1 MKIHDLIHVPSI
13 KTVIQLVCAE
23 ATDKQQLM
31 ETLNTFVI
39 TEETSHNL
47 RVVLQSIAE
56 GNGCGIFLQG
66 HYGTGKSHFLS
77 FLSILLEYDWAWDE
91 VGEAGFEGVR
101 QLREKRYLVTKIPLQ
116 HYSAAHTLE
125 DIVFGGV
132 EKQFNREL
140 QRHKD
145 GVEQRVLIARASKL
159 LDNFNHY
166 VLPRHPDFLV
176 SREINIDQWQ
186 EMVCQKTDESCQL
199 VIKYLEAM
207 ETSPL
212 RLEYNRDDAF
222 KKIEQYRVDYGYDGI
237 VLILD
242 ELSEFLRAKSTPVS
256 FNEDVRFLQHL
267 GEEAAGK
274 PLWIIASL
282 QEQIE
287 ETGHIQQNLF
297 NRIKDRYPKRLIISS
312 RHITDLISKRL
323 IIKKTG
329 AMEQL
334 QSIYKQLRDAFPH
347 LEISFE
353 RFAEI
358 YPVHPYTMKMLEGL
372 MRLFSQHRGV
382 VDYIH
387 YQITGDESRKIQGIL
402 DQDAKYLLS
411 PDTIFDHFSLRIRE
425 MVETQSYYNIAYR
438 YFEQHIPE
446 IFEDVSH
453 RELSMRLIKI
463 LILTEISPLENRHTL
478 RELADMLLYRVSGIE
493 SSINYDF
500 LKEVILDKLLQ
511 EAAYIKSEP
520 AKISLDT
527 VYYLDLEANASQIIS
542 QEIKA
547 ILKSMDRSN
556 VLAEIMNLINPV
568 YLPLADMMRV
578 RVYKALIQW
587 QNTSREGR
595 ILLRDLRGVSLQEV
609 QRLYSEILT
618 TEVDFCLFVGMPEA
632 VVKQQEYI
640 KQLLE
645 FDRGGRHTG
654 CVFVW
659 LPAEIQDMDRVF
671 VMYAHLMLKKQ
682 IAANPEAKEMLNILN
697 EMLEK
702 ETALVKELV
711 INAYFNG
718 TIFSI
723 EKRLE
728 VNFHQI
734 GYLPFEKMLATILND
749 ALTVD
754 YPRHRE
760 IMPYMESISRHM
772 VETLWNEFIAS
783 GKITIK
789 EARDKGVY
797 NPIEGVLMPMGVVKL
812 HGNYFSLSI
821 EPDKNELLSSYLS
834 YILPDNPIPISDIYL
849 KMRKGIW
856 GLTRHPF
863 YLLTSILLQ
872 AGFITPYKEGRVII
886 FSSVA
891 KLYTDGVGELGEG
904 KLIEAQYQSILKD
917 ASFIWGMRE
926 IEPFNLSLQKGLWD
940 MVIKFK
946 HREEKDCH
954 QILGLMQ
961 RYSDYAS
968 FGRIP
973 LRDIEEKNK
982 LILQFC
988 DEIKTSY
995 DSKQGLERCLKFI
1008 QENSQVGVVFSEISW
1023 MIKFLQTEVEE
1034 YTRIFSYLSHPRM
1047 FIPSAYSQLKGEYQ
1061 RLLDRLLNIGKVILE
1076 GGFEEFKRDF
1086 YTFYEGYQSTYI
1098 ASHQEFYGD
1107 EYFQRIS
1114 GIRQGIEYGL
1124 LERLSTLSLIVVK
1137 NDLVRV
1143 EQLLRE
1149 SLSICRR
1156 NLRGEIGFSPQCS
1169 CGYKLGDT
1177 VSGPGTPEIMNIL
1190 VSGIGE
1196 YICGLQSGK
1205 AREKLEIYMR
1215 HLSELSRLEEC
1226 SEIQKLLHM
1235 DVCNLKTLV
1244 VELRYLLTGDMMAQI
1259 SKALMG
1265 QVLVVER
1272 DINELFLRLEGRRFT
1287 KHDLLNIIN
1296 EWLLKEGGFSNPPN
1310 NGQIADRNVSPPLA
1324 DDVYIHI
1331 SPRHQN
1337 QGTGLDDYLPVRDV
1351 IAEEEGR
1358 FKEAFWITCCLAQHA
1373 TPLAVGNSM
1382 VLRGHYHL
1390 DRQGINLVIEHGKR
1404 LLGANIHY
1412 PASIEAQLNPSIRD
1426 EILEELKINTLSL
1439 QELCEFIRNE
1449 HVFEF
1454 VSRQAGRCLLKQMMA
1469 GAKGAASKRIV
1480 CPEYSQQM
1488 EWPHFDLMNDFC
1500 NILAMLNTFPPSKV
1514 DVIAEYTDNIAR
1526 INFMLERLLSLNLRQ
1541 EFLPRALVD
1550 ELSSEVEGKIEG
1562 YMDKFRQKDFPF
1574 HTVADFIP
1582 QIYQGYRIKYPLS
1595 NAYIIILD
1603 GMRWDLWT
1611 YLLPHLEAAFS
1622 HHKLCEVIPI
1632 LALEPTTTEVNR
1644 RAILGTDAIGRI
1656 LDTEFSMIVAADRV
1670 YHQDELIDFISSTV
1684 KLKVINFNLIDSRIH
1699 HATEDLYHLYQG
1711 IELDLKGSVVPF
1723 LRRFQPDS
1731 LIFVLSD
1738 HGFRYLRRSHQPY
1751 THGGGTPFERVV
1763 PCGVWV
1769 GK

>member
-1 MKIHDLIHVPSI
+1 M
-13 KTVIQLVCAE
+13 
-23 ATDKQQLM
+23 
-31 ETLNTFVI
+31 
-39 TEETSHNL
+39 
-47 RVVLQSIAE
+47 
-56 GNGCGIFLQG
+56 
-66 HYGTGKSHFLS
+66 
-77 FLSILLEYDWAWDE
+77 
-91 VGEAGFEGVR
+91 
-101 QLREKRYLVTKIPLQ
+101 
-116 HYSAAHTLE
+116 
-125 DIVFGGV
+125 
-132 EKQFNREL
+132 
-140 QRHKD
+140 
-145 GVEQRVLIARASKL
+145 
-159 LDNFNHY
+159 
-166 VLPRHPDFLV
+166 
-176 SREINIDQWQ
+176 
-186 EMVCQKTDESCQL
+186 
-199 VIKYLEAM
+199 
-207 ETSPL
+207 
-212 RLEYNRDDAF
+212 
-222 KKIEQYRVDYGYDGI
+222 
-237 VLILD
+237 
-242 ELSEFLRAKSTPVS
+242 
-256 FNEDVRFLQHL
+256 
-267 GEEAAGK
+267 
-274 PLWIIASL
+274 

-297 NRIKDRYPKRLIISS
+297 NRIKDRYPKRLTISS
-312 RHITDLISKRL
+312 HHITDLISRRL

-334 QSIYKQLRDAFPH
+334 QSIYKQLRDVFSY

-387 YQITGDESRKIQGIL
+387 YQIMGDQSRKIQGIL
-402 DQDAKYLLS
+402 DHDAKYLLS

-425 MVETQSYYNIAYR
+425 MVETQSYYNIVYR

-446 IFEDVSH
+446 IFEDTSH

-478 RELADMLLYRVSGIE
+478 RELADMLLHRVSGIE

-511 EAAYIKSEP
+511 EASYIKSEP
-520 AKISLDT
+520 AKTSLDT
-527 VYYLDLEANASQIIS
+527 VYFLDLEANVAQIIA

-547 ILKSMDRSN
+547 ILKDIDRST
-556 VLAEIMNLINPV
+556 VLSEVLNLINPV

-578 RVYKALIQW
+578 RVYKTLIQW

-595 ILLRDLRGVSLQEV
+595 VLLRDLRGVSLQEI
-609 QRLYSEILT
+609 QRLYGEILT
-618 TEVDFCLFVGMPEA
+618 TEVDFCLLMGMPED
-632 VVKQQEYI
+632 VTKQQEYI

-645 FDRGGRHTG
+645 FDHGDRHTK
-654 CVFVW
+654 CTIVW
-659 LPAEIQDMDRVF
+659 LPAPIVDMDRIF
-671 VMYAHLMLKKQ
+671 VMYAHLMLRKQ

-723 EKRLE
+723 EKTLE
-728 VNFHQI
+728 VNFHQM
-734 GYLPFEKMLATILND
+734 GYLPFEKMLSTVLND
-749 ALTVD
+749 VLSVV

-760 IMPYMESISRHM
+760 IMPYIESISRHM
-772 VETLWNEFIAS
+772 VETLWDKFIAL
-783 GKITIK
+783 GKITLK

-797 NPIEGVLMPMGVVKL
+797 NPIEGVLMPMGMVKRS
-812 HGNYFSLSI
+812 GNYFSLSI
-821 EPDKNELLSSYLS
+821 ESDKNELLSSYLS
-834 YILPDNPIPISDIYL
+834 YILPDNPIPVSDIYL
-849 KMRKGIW
+849 KIRKGIW
-856 GLTRHPF
+856 GLTRHSF

-872 AGFITPYKEGRVII
+872 SGYLTPYKDGRVVN
-886 FSSVA
+886 FSSSS
-891 KLYTDGVGELGEG
+891 KLYTDGIGELGEG

-917 ASFIWGMRE
+917 ASFIWSASP

-946 HREEKDCH
+946 HSAEKDC
-954 QILGLMQ
+954 QEILGLIQ

-973 LRDIEEKNK
+973 LRDIEEKNRF
-982 LILQFC
+982 IIQFC

-995 DSKQGLERCLKFI
+995 DSKQGLERVLKFI
-1008 QENSQVGVVFSEISW
+1008 QENPQVGAVFSEVSW
-1023 MIKFLQTEVEE
+1023 VSKFLLAEVEE
-1034 YTRIFSYLSHPRM
+1034 YTRIFSYLTHPRM
-1047 FIPSAYSQLKGEYQ
+1047 FIPASISQLKVEHQ
-1061 RLLDRLLNIGKVILE
+1061 RLLDGLLNIGNVILKGEFE
-1076 GGFEEFKRDF
+1076 GYKRNF
-1086 YTFYEGYQSTYI
+1086 YVFYEGYQSTYI
-1098 ASHQEFYGD
+1098 AAHQEFYGD

-1114 GIRQGIEYGL
+1114 GIRQTIEYGL

-1149 SLSICRR
+1149 SPSICRR

-1177 VSGPGTPEIMNIL
+1177 VSGPGIEEIMNIL

-1215 HLSELSRLEEC
+1215 HLSELSMLEEC
-1226 SEIQKLLHM
+1226 TEIQKLLHM
-1235 DVCNLKTLV
+1235 DVGNLRTMV

-1272 DINELFLRLEGRRFT
+1272 DINELFLRLEGRRFS
-1287 KHDLLNIIN
+1287 KHDLLDIIN
-1296 EWLLKEGGFSNPPN
+1296 EWLEAKEAAPARGVASL
-1310 NGQIADRNVSPPLA
+1310 S

-1331 SPRHQN
+1331 KPRHQN

-1351 IAEEEGR
+1351 IAEDEER
-1358 FKEAFWITCCLAQHA
+1358 FKEAFWITYCLAQHDE
-1373 TPLAVGNSM
+1373 VSESM
-1382 VLRGHYHL
+1382 VLRGHYHI
-1390 DRQGINLVIEHGKR
+1390 DMQGINRLIEHGKR
-1404 LLGANIHY
+1404 LLEANGHY
-1412 PASIEAQLNPSIRD
+1412 PASIEAQLKSSIRD
-1426 EILEELKINTLSL
+1426 EILDELKINTLSL

-1454 VSRQAGRCLLKQMMA
+1454 VSRQAGCCLLKQMMA
-1469 GAKGAASKRIV
+1469 GARDAASKGIV
-1480 CPEYSQQM
+1480 CPEYTQRMKEPQK
-1488 EWPHFDLMNDFC
+1488 WPHFDLMNDFC
-1500 NILAMLNTFPPSKV
+1500 HILSILNTSHVSKV
-1514 DVIAEYTDNIAR
+1514 LPQTGDIVAEYTDNISK

-1541 EFLPRALVD
+1541 EFLPRTLVD
-1550 ELSSEVEGKIEG
+1550 ELSSEVEERIEG
-1562 YMDKFRQKDFPF
+1562 YMDKFRQKVIPF
-1574 HTVADFIP
+1574 KTTADFIP
-1582 QIYQGYRIKYPLS
+1582 QIYQIYRTKYPCS

-1611 YLLPHLEAAFS
+1611 YLLPHLESSFPQ
-1622 HHKLCEVIPI
+1622 HKLVEVISL
-1632 LALEPTTTEVNR
+1632 LALEPTTTQVNR
-1644 RAILGTDAIGRI
+1644 RAILGTDRGATMEEPFGKI
-1656 LDTEFSMIVAADRV
+1656 LDEEFSMIVAADRI

-1684 KLKVINFNLIDSRIH
+1684 RLKVINFNLIDSRIH

-1711 IELDLKGSVVPF
+1711 IELDLKGNVVPF
-1723 LRRFQPDS
+1723 LKRFQPDS
-1731 LIFVLSD
+1731 LIFILSD
-1738 HGFRYLRRSHQPY
+1738 HGFRYLRKSHQPY

-1769 GK
+1769 ME